1 VVSALAVLGLFEEGP
16 TLMKTPSAPAGS
28 TLGTSVRMVAISKRF
43 GDVQALRA
51 ASLEVR
57 PGEIHGLLGENG
69 AGKTTLMNVLYGLLQ
84 PDEGGIEIGGRPVR
98 IGSPRDAIDL
108 GIGMVH
114 QHFMLVPDMTVAE
127 NVSLGLHSKR
137 PPLSVVPEARSR
149 IGELSRRYR
158 LGVRAD
164 DVIEALPVGLQQ
176 RVELLKILYRD
187 AEVLILDEPTAVLT
201 PIEWQELAGILR
213 ALAAEGRTI
222 ILITHKLEE
231 VLEVADRCTVLRDGE
246 RIGTVDA
253 RQATKA
259 TLAKM
264 MVGRE
269 VVFRVERPVVEL
281 GPPVLE
287 ARGLGLVGPDGR
299 ELLADLDF
307 DVRAGEILGVAGVDG
322 NGQDELVEVLT
333 GMRPPTS
340 GRVLIGGGDATDT
353 TPGQFVRQGGAVIP
367 ADRHRTAVALDLSVM
382 ENLLMREY
390 RQPRYL
396 RRGMLRRGAMAQRS
410 AELLA
415 EYDIR
420 AGGVDAPIRQLSG
433 GNQQKAVLAREL
445 SRSPRLLIAA
455 QPTRGLDVGAIE
467 QVYARLLSH
476 KRAGGATLLIS
487 SELEELLS
495 LSDRIAVMVGGRF
508 LRVLDPAATDMET
521 LGLLMGGEGRHGG
534 GD

>member
-1 VVSALAVLGLFEEGP
+1 VASALAVPGLFEKGP
-16 TLMKTPSAPAGS
+16 TLMTTPSAPAGS
-28 TLGTSVRMVAISKRF
+28 RLGTSVRMVAVSKRF
-43 GDVQALRA
+43 GDVRALRA

-57 PGEIHGLLGENG
+57 RGEIHGLLGENG

-84 PDEGGIEIGGRPVR
+84 PDEGTIEIDERPARV
-98 IGSPRDAIDL
+98 GSPRDAIEL

-127 NVSLGLHSKR
+127 NVGLGQRSNR
-137 PPLSVVPEARSR
+137 PPLSVVPQARTR
-149 IGELSRRYR
+149 IGELSSRYR

-164 DVIEALPVGLQQ
+164 DVIETLPVGLQQ
-176 RVELLKILYRD
+176 RVELLKILYRE

-231 VLEVADRCTVLRDGE
+231 ILEVADRCTVLRDGE

-269 VVFRVERPVVEL
+269 VVFRVERPQVEL

-287 ARGLGLVGPDGR
+287 AKGLGLVGTNGR
-299 ELLADLDF
+299 GLLAELDF
-307 DVRAGEILGVAGVDG
+307 EVRAGEILGVAGVDG

-333 GMRPPTS
+333 GMRPPTG
-340 GRVLIGGGDATDT
+340 GRVLIGGRDATAT
-353 TPGQFVRQGGAVIP
+353 TPERFVHQGGAVIP

-396 RRGMLRRGAMAQRS
+396 RRGLLRRGAMVERAT
-410 AELLA
+410 ELLR

-420 AGGVDAPIRQLSG
+420 AGGVEAPIRQLSG

-467 QVYARLLSH
+467 QVYARLLAH

-508 LRVLDPAATDMET
+508 LRILDPAATDLET
-521 LGLLMGGEGRHGG
+521 LGLLMGGEGRRGG
-534 GD
+534 EG